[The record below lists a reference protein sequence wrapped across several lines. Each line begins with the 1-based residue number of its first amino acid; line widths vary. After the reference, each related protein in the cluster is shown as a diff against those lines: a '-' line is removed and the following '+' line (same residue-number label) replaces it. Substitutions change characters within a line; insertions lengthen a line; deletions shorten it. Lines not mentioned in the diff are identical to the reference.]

1 MGIQKRFVLC
11 VQIICTSILFVMIV
25 GAQVGS
31 AAETVEN
38 DPFEALQIMKLPE
51 PVDPYD
57 FTLKSIDGEEKK
69 LSDYLGNVIFLNF
82 WATW

>member
-1 MGIQKRFVLC
+1 MIWV
-11 VQIICTSILFVMIV
+11 SILFIMIV
-25 GAQVGS
+25 GGQIGS

-38 DPFEALQIMKLPE
+38 DPFETLQIMKLPE

-57 FTLKSIDGEEKK
+57 FTLKSINGEEKK
-69 LSDYLGNVIFLNF
+69 LSDYLGNVVFLNF